1 MYRHRDTFNVV
12 SQVPLAS
19 PSMATHD
26 DTSQTCFYFTKLT
39 LFTYALPSP
48 ESLNKEQEY
57 LSGESGSRETVQ
69 TDKKHRIIED
79 ASLYI

>member
-1 MYRHRDTFNVV
+1 MYRHRGTFNIV

-26 DTSQTCFYFTKLT
+26 DTSQNLFCYFTKLT

-48 ESLNKEQEY
+48 ESLNEEQEY
-57 LSGESGSRETVQ
+57 LSGESGSRES
-69 TDKKHRIIED
+69 EPLW
-79 ASLYI
+79 LYLFISA